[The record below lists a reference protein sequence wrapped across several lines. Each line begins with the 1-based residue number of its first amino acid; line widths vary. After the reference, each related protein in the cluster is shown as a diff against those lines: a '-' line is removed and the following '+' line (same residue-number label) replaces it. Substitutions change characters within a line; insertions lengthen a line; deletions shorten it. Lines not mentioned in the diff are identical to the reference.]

1 MGCWLLKFML
11 IDLLFTAPVLFFA
24 IIIALVISITF
35 HEFCHVLAARLLGD
49 RTGEAMGRL
58 TLNPL
63 VHLDLWG
70 TLAILF
76 IGFGWGR
83 PAPFNPYNLK
93 NQKYGPTLVALAGPT
108 SNLILIIVFGLI
120 LKIIYPVFG
129 PMNYLTI
136 FFGILVG
143 FNGVLMVFNLLPI
156 PPLDGSYLLH
166 LAIDRRWPHIS
177 QFIDIYGPQI
187 LLGLVILSLV
197 ANIPIFSYIINPI
210 LSLISRILGI
220 PNFF

>member
-1 MGCWLLKFML
+1 ML
-11 IDLLFTAPVLFFA
+11 ISLLFSAPILFLAVFV
-24 IIIALVISITF
+24 ALVVSITF
-35 HEFCHVLAARLLGD
+35 HEFCHVLVARLLGD
-49 RTGEAMGRL
+49 HTGEKMGRL

-63 VHLDLWG
+63 VHLDPWG

-76 IGFGWGR
+76 IGFGWGN

-93 NQKYGPTLVALAGPT
+93 NQKYGPTLVALGGPA

-120 LKIIYPVFG
+120 LKIVYPILG

-136 FFGILVG
+136 FLGALVG

-166 LAIDRRWPHIS
+166 LAVDRRWPNVS
-177 QFIDIYGPQI
+177 RFMDIYGPQI
-187 LLGLVILSLV
+187 LLGLVILSWV
-197 ANIPIFSYIINPI
+197 TNISVFSYIIDPI
-210 LSLISRILGI
+210 LSLVDRVLGLPSI
-220 PNFF
+220 F

>member
-1 MGCWLLKFML
+1 ML
-11 IDLLFTAPVLFFA
+11 INLLFSAPGLFAA
-24 IIIALVISITF
+24 IFLALVISITF
-35 HEFCHVLAARLLGD
+35 HEFFHVFVARLLGD
-49 RTGEAMGRL
+49 RTGERMGRL
-58 TLNPL
+58 SLNPL
-63 VHLDLWG
+63 VHLDPWG

-93 NQKYGPTLVALAGPT
+93 NQKYGPTLVALGGPA

-120 LKIIYPVFG
+120 LKIAYPILG

-136 FFGILVG
+136 FLGALVG

-166 LAIDRRWPHIS
+166 LAVDRRWPHVS
-177 QFIDIYGPQI
+177 RFMDIYGPQI
-187 LLGLVILSLV
+187 LLGLVLLSWIS
-197 ANIPIFSYIINPI
+197 NISIFSYIIDPI
-210 LSLISRILGI
+210 LSLIYRILDL
-220 PNFF
+220 PSLF